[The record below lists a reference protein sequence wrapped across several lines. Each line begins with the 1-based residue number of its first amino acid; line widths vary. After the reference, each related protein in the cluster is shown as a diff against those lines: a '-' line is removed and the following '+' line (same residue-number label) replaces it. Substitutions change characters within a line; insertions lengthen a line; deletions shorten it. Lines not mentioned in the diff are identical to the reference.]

1 MDMVPSSLAS
11 TFTTELAQRLIAL
24 RRDLHRHPELSF
36 QEERTASALY
46 DQLASL
52 EPLQLERVAGTGV
65 VARIKGRDSGAPTVA
80 IRGDIDAL
88 PIVADGV
95 NALRSKERAIVLVT
109 HYQRLLNYIVPD
121 RVHVLAGG
129 SIARSGDKDLA
140 LMLEDKGYGWI
151 EDSRAPPTP

>member
-1 MDMVPSSLAS
+1 MNPIPPSLAS

-24 RRDLHRHPELSF
+24 RHDLHQHPELSF

-52 EPLQLERVAGTGV
+52 EPLRLERVAGTGV

-88 PIVADGV
+88 PIDEETALSYASTTKGV
-95 NALRSKERAIVLVT
+95 MHACCEIDFL
-109 HYQRLLNYIVPD
+109 
-121 RVHVLAGG
+121 
-129 SIARSGDKDLA
+129 
-140 LMLEDKGYGWI
+140 
-151 EDSRAPPTP
+151 